1 MPKSLFFSDKFMLLL
16 PTLISIHNLINRM
29 MSKETDDGGKTCIH
43 STYDKCMYGALF
55 NHMKN
60 NTPSEDGCTV
70 PWVMDG
76 NLTSTKKI
84 CKNAENINTTFWI
97 AWNRVTNQLNDC
109 PVPCETLLVTLG
121 AKNYEVICRN

>member
-1 MPKSLFFSDKFMLLL
+1 
-16 PTLISIHNLINRM
+16 

-60 NTPSEDGCTV
+60 NTPREDGCTV

-76 NLTSTKKI
+76 LFLVYSGFSFIVDFLCSPFIYAKKSLRA
-84 CKNAENINTTFWI
+84 KIN
-97 AWNRVTNQLNDC
+97 
-109 PVPCETLLVTLG
+109 
-121 AKNYEVICRN
+121 